1 MSATIL
7 YTVPSSAVV
16 APGQS
21 FTIVGTSFPTQVGTT
36 IVYNTVSGLPATP
49 TLESWVVSGP
59 DTYVTIR
66 IPAGADIGAGSVVL
80 TNGSTVITQGVTAQT
95 ALDLPPFGTP
105 LSAPNQP
112 VIITGSGFGST
123 TGSLF
128 FFPTNGGPFKCLVT
142 DWSATQIISNIPST
156 AAYEQGYFVV
166 LPVEPS
172 GTGVSIAVA
181 GYTVTLSGLTGI
193 TSSLVGTPITISGAA
208 GYGPKAEI
216 SGTAASITVSMGT
229 VTLTGLIDMIPSY
242 VGASITIA
250 DATTALNNGIF
261 PIASYI
267 SSTSVT
273 ITNASAV
280 TDVNNGHIHWTFLPP
295 LTGGVNNGTFPI
307 ASFISSSSVTITN
320 PSAVVDTN
328 NSGALGPNPGGISF
342 AIPGKPVVFT
352 SFKVTTEAASSAGP
366 SGNLFYDSAQ
376 VTSPVINGTYPIAA
390 PNLFPVGVIVNE
402 VSTGVYNV
410 AWNTSSGVPEEIDTP
425 ISALVAVGPL
435 GVRSQTALG
444 TLT

>member
-7 YTVPSSAVV
+7 FTVPSSAVV

-21 FTIVGTSFPTQVGTT
+21 FTIVGTSFPTQSGTT
-36 IVYNTVSGLPATP
+36 IVYNTVSGSPATP
-49 TLESWVVSGP
+49 TLESWIVSGP
-59 DTYVTIR
+59 DTLVTIR

-80 TNGSTVITQGVTAQT
+80 TNGSTVITQGVTAQN
-95 ALDLPPFGTP
+95 ALGLPPFGTP

-112 VIITGSGFGST
+112 VIITGSGFGTST
-123 TGSLF
+123 GALY
-128 FFPTNGGPFKCLVT
+128 FFPTNGPPFRCLVT

-172 GTGVSIAVA
+172 GTGVSITVT
-181 GYTVTLSGLTGI
+181 GHTVTLSGLSGM
-193 TSSLVGTPITISGAA
+193 TSSLVGTPITITGAA
-208 GYGPKAEI
+208 GYSPDA
-216 SGTAASITVSMGT
+216 
-229 VTLTGLIDMIPSY
+229 PS
-242 VGASITIA
+242 
-250 DATTALNNGIF
+250 
-261 PIASYI
+261 
-267 SSTSVT
+267 
-273 ITNASAV
+273 
-280 TDVNNGHIHWTFLPP
+280 PP
-295 LTGGVNNGTFPI
+295 LTTGGVNNGTFPI

-320 PSAVVDTN
+320 PPAVTDPN
-328 NSGALGPNPGGISF
+328 NPGGGGPNASNISF
-342 AIPGKPVVFT
+342 SIPGKPVVFT
-352 SFKVTTEAASSAGP
+352 SFKVTTEAAAAAGP

-390 PNLFPVGVIVNE
+390 PNLFPVGTIVNE